1 MSSPRILSVGNCSA
15 DHGALQS
22 VLQRRWGAETLAAA
36 DTVGAFA
43 ALRSGRFDL
52 VLVNRIFDA
61 DGSEGID
68 LIRAIKNDPQLSA
81 VPVMMITNFPDHQQ
95 LAVAAGALPGFGKR
109 DLGSP
114 EMLDTVGTV
123 LNGTLNK
130 TS

>member
-1 MSSPRILSVGNCSA
+1 
-15 DHGALQS
+15 
-22 VLQRRWGAETLAAA
+22 
-36 DTVGAFA
+36 
-43 ALRSGRFDL
+43 
-52 VLVNRIFDA
+52 VNRIFDA